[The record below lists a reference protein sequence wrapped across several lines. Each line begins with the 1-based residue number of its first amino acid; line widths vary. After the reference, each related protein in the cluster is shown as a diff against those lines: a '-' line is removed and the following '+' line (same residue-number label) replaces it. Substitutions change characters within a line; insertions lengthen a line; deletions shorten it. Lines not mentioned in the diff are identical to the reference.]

1 MSVLPLVLLLLV
13 ALVTCASAQ
22 PRQIPACSF
31 FAGPQ
36 GSGTTCSDSS
46 PCTVQEGIAH
56 LGPGKTLCLLD
67 GVYRGSSAMI
77 STPSTLH
84 GSAES
89 PIWIRA
95 NTEGQA
101 IIDGEDVRRPIHLDG
116 TYIKLHGF
124 DTLKGD
130 NHNVRLM
137 GKYLQV
143 LRVVAYD
150 TGAGGDGNIN
160 IGGSY
165 NLVEDCVALGPARK
179 HLPAGAS
186 SGGPGNVIRRCVA
199 VWSSNTHTTSNPTN
213 AAEVGYGQDQVT
225 LEQNVL
231 SWITAPGGRVTEP
244 EGVLQVFATRN
255 SRILGNLFLV
265 HKDATFNPNT
275 LVRGFNDGGSH
286 AQAGDY
292 HNTQNLDMRWNV
304 SYADPLHPKFP
315 ELSAYRFTEATDG
328 GPHGTNNQLRDSVGV
343 SGQPISMSTASW
355 LPPVNMQWGTSLAAA
370 IGAGKSMWTDSVAS
384 PGICTRLLNGQAS
397 TEPLWP
403 WAMQAR
409 ITTAQ
414 QRWGLPLVDVTQA
427 VETMLGV
434 IPAQCKTGSAPV
446 PPDPTPTPP
455 GPHPATV
462 CTGELG
468 AKGVLQ
474 MRCVPEAARR

>member
-1 MSVLPLVLLLLV
+1 MPVIPLLLVLLT

-22 PRQIPACSF
+22 PRQVPACTAWSS
-31 FAGPQ
+31 PT
-36 GSGTTCSDSS
+36 GSGTTCTQAV
-46 PCTVQEGIAH
+46 PCTVQTGVSQ
-56 LGPGKTLCLLD
+56 LQPGRILCLQA
-67 GVYRGSSAMI
+67 GTYTGTPSMI
-77 STPSTLH
+77 STPSTLQ

-95 NTEGQA
+95 ETEGTV
-101 IIDGEDVRRPIHLDG
+101 ILDGQDSRRPVHLDG
-116 TYIKLHGF
+116 MHLRLHGV
-124 DTLKGD
+124 DVTRGD
-130 NHNVRLM
+130 NHNVRLA

-143 LRVVAYD
+143 LRTVAYD

-160 IGGSY
+160 VGGSY

-199 VWSSNTHTTSNPTN
+199 VWSSNTHPTSNPTN
-213 AAEVGYGQDQVT
+213 AIEVGYGQDGV
-225 LEQNVL
+225 LAEQNVL

-315 ELSAYRFTEATDG
+315 DLFAYRFTEATDG
-328 GPHGTNNQLRDSVGV
+328 GPTGTNNQLRDNVGV
-343 SGQPISMSTASW
+343 SGQPVSVSTGSW
-355 LPPVNMQWGTSLAAA
+355 LPPVNMQWGTSLSAA
-370 IGAGKSMWTDSVAS
+370 IGSGKSVWTDSVAA
-384 PGICTRLLNGQAS
+384 PGICMRLVNGQA
-397 TEPLWP
+397 TTAPLWP
-403 WAMQAR
+403 WAMQSR

-434 IPAQCKTGSAPV
+434 IPAQCKTGGAPV

-455 GPHPATV
+455 GTALT
-462 CTGELG
+462 CTGNLSAVPG
-468 AKGVLQ
+468 PLTL
-474 MRCVPEAARR
+474 RCVPEATRR

>member
-1 MSVLPLVLLLLV
+1 MSSLALVLLLLV
-13 ALVTCASAQ
+13 ALLTCASAQ
-22 PRQIPACSF
+22 PRQVPACTAWAS
-31 FAGPQ
+31 PQ
-36 GSGTTCSDSS
+36 GAGTACTQAA
-46 PCTVQEGIAH
+46 PCTVQTGISQ
-56 LGPGKTLCLLD
+56 LQPGRVLCLTS
-67 GVYRGSSAMI
+67 GTYTGTPSMV

-95 NTEGQA
+95 ETEGTVVL
-101 IIDGEDVRRPIHLDG
+101 DGQDGRRPVHLDG
-116 TYIKLHGF
+116 QYIRIWGL
-124 DTLKGD
+124 DATRGD

-143 LRVVAYD
+143 LRTVAYD

-160 IGGSY
+160 VGGSY
-165 NLVEDCVALGPARK
+165 NLVEDCVALGPSRK

-213 AAEVGYGQDQVT
+213 AAEVGYGQDQV
-225 LEQNVL
+225 LFEQNVL

-275 LVRGFNDGGSH
+275 LVRGMNDGGSH
-286 AQAGDY
+286 SQAGDY

-315 ELSAYRFTEATDG
+315 DLFAYRFTESTDG
-328 GPHGTNNQLRDSVGV
+328 GPAGTNNQLRDSVGV

-355 LPPVNMQWGTSLAAA
+355 LPLQHMQWGTSLSAA
-370 IGAGKSMWTDSVAS
+370 IGSGKSLWTDSVAS
-384 PGICTRLLNGQAS
+384 PGICTRLLNGQAT

-403 WAMQAR
+403 LPMEQRLA
-409 ITTAQ
+409 TAQ
-414 QRWGLPLVDVTQA
+414 QRWGLPLVNVTA
-427 VETMLGV
+427 SVEKMLGT
-434 IPAQCKTGSAPV
+434 IPPQCRTDSAPI
-446 PPDPTPTPP
+446 PPEPIPP
-455 GPHPATV
+455 GTTSLS
-462 CTGELG
+462 CTGTIAQVPGNVTME
-468 AKGVLQ
+468 
-474 MRCVPEAARR
+474 CVPQTRRR